1 MVITDKKAA
10 IGFIAIVAIITI
22 ITLLFTWAKPMTM
35 KDKDDVK
42 DIITLLQEDNATVEL
57 ISIGDIATYKETD
70 YQLVKYKI
78 TKDNVITV
86 KSTMIE
92 VEKHFLNYKSKQ
104 VLLP

>member
-1 MVITDKKAA
+1 MVITGKKTA

-22 ITLLFTWAKPMTM
+22 ITLLFSWAKPMTM

-42 DIITLLQEDNATVEL
+42 DIITLLQEDNATIEL
-57 ISIGDIATYKETD
+57 ISIDDIATYKETD

-92 VEKHFLNYKSKQ
+92 VEKHLLNYKSKQ